1 MSELRMTNLVA
12 RYGKVTAL
20 DKLNL
25 TIHDGELVT
34 LLGPSGCGKTTTLRS
49 VSGFITPDEGE
60 IFIGNRRI
68 TDIPP
73 EKRGIGLVFQNYAL
87 WPHMTVFQNLSFG
100 LELRKIPP
108 GEIKKRVQS
117 VLSVVKLEGYEDRYP
132 RQLSGGQQQR
142 IALAR
147 AIILEPDIL
156 LLDEPLS
163 NLDALLREQMRFE
176 IAQLHKRLGITTLYV
191 THDQTEAMVISDR
204 IVIMKDGKVMQ
215 DGKPE
220 EIYLRPRN
228 RFVAGFMGTTT
239 FLEGV
244 VESISGDSC
253 FLKTS
258 EGWTLRGIAAG
269 GVSPG
274 DKACAAVRPEAVEL
288 LTSLDR
294 SMEENTFE
302 SLVDS
307 SYFTGEVIDYHFHL
321 GTAFIRVRGN
331 TKKIL
336 KPGQKVP
343 IRIDPER
350 LPIVPA

>member
-244 VESISGDSC
+244 IESISGDSC

-269 GVSPG
+269 G
-274 DKACAAVRPEAVEL
+274 
-288 LTSLDR
+288 DR
-294 SMEENTFE
+294 KS
-302 SLVDS
+302 V
-307 SYFTGEVIDYHFHL
+307 V
-321 GTAFIRVRGN
+321 
-331 TKKIL
+331 
-336 KPGQKVP
+336 
-343 IRIDPER
+343 
-350 LPIVPA
+350 